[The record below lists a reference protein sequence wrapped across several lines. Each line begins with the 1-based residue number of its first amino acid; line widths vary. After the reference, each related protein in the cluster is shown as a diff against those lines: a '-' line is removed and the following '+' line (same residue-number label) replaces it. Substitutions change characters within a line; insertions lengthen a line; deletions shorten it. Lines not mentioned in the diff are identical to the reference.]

1 MIYEV
6 FVREAKQAAQHAGS
20 VAASSPDAALAFA
33 HEQFGRRGAWEEI
46 WVAPRDQI
54 AVMEAADLPGPA
66 FDRSYRLMAGYKHI
80 IQKWREI
87 DLAGARQS
95 EGLRP

>member
-1 MIYEV
+1 MIYEI
-6 FVREAKQAAQHAGS
+6 FVKAAGKAAEHSGS
-20 VAASSPDAALAFA
+20 VTAATADAALVFA

-46 WVAPRDQI
+46 WAVPRASL
-54 AVMEAADLPGPA
+54 AVMTSSDTPGPA

-87 DLAGARQS
+87 DLAGERQR
-95 EGLRP
+95 EGLRR

>member
-6 FVREAKQAAQHAGS
+6 FVRAAGKAAAHAGS
-20 VAASSPDAALAFA
+20 VSAATAESALAFA

-46 WVAPRDQI
+46 WAVPRAAL
-54 AVMEAADLPGPA
+54 AVMESAEVPGPA
-66 FDRSYRLMAGYKHI
+66 FDRSYRLMAGYKHVER
-80 IQKWREI
+80 KWREI
-87 DLAGARQS
+87 NLAGVRQS